1 MPYSTNICYIHCI
14 VISIALGTCPKLFF
28 RLALMSAALF
38 SFVISFGEDFH
49 ECTNTMS
56 AQTMGRITHKDGLP
70 VDLKLLPKLA
80 FVSKHSLVDPAVRL
94 AQELH
99 RRACDIVDAVE

>member
-1 MPYSTNICYIHCI
+1 MLHSLHSV
-14 VISIALGTCPKLFF
+14 VISIALGTCPKVFS
-28 RLALMSAALF
+28 RLALMLAALF